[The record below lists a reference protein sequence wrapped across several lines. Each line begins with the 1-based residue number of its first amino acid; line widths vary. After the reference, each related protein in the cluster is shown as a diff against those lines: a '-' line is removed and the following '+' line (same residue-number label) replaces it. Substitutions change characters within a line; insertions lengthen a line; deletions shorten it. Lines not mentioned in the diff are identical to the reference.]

1 MNKKSF
7 FLFPIITD
15 YIDYIEN
22 IRGLSNNTTKSYERD
37 LLKFSNFVKSS
48 GITNFQFITEDICS
62 GWIADLFQKNVS
74 PRSIQRHISS
84 AKGFFS
90 YVKKNGLIDNSP
102 FELIAS
108 PKAPNYLP
116 NVLSPEDVEQLLS
129 FKPKNTQEIRDIA
142 IVELIYSSGLRV
154 SEVVSSNTND
164 FEENKDFLRV
174 LGKGSKTRLVP
185 VGRFAKAAIARWL
198 LERNKLHTK
207 DESLFVNLRGGRI
220 SSRSIQERIKKL
232 ALIQGLP
239 PVNPHML
246 RHSFAT
252 HLLES
257 SGDLRSIQELLG
269 HSSLSTTQIY
279 TRLDYQH
286 LIKVYEKSH
295 PRATKENAQN

>member
-37 LLKFSNFVKSS
+37 LLKFSNFVKSA

-102 FELIAS
+102 FELISS
-108 PKAPNYLP
+108 PKSPNYLP

-185 VGRFAKAAIARWL
+185 VGRFAKAAIDRWL

-295 PRATKENAQN
+295 PRAIKENAQN